1 MSSSGYN
8 QMEYIGKSKKFKNV
22 YILKSRKNE
31 TLIYKGAIVING
43 KLKQKLDFKTE
54 REAALF
60 VDKALI
66 SFNKEPINILKRK
79 Q

>member
-1 MSSSGYN
+1 MSSSYYSG
-8 QMEYIGKSKKFKNV
+8 MDYIGKSKKFKNV
-22 YILKSRKNE
+22 YIRKCKKNK
-31 TLIYKGAIVING
+31 TFFYIARVIING
-43 KLKQKLDFKTE
+43 KLKLKSFKTE
-54 REAALF
+54 RDAALF

>member
-1 MSSSGYN
+1 MRSSGN

-22 YILKSRKNE
+22 YIEKCRKNK
-31 TLIYKGAIVING
+31 TLLYIARVIING
-43 KLKQKLDFKTE
+43 KLKMKRFETE